1 MSSFNLLIAA
11 PLPAAARARNPLP
24 RAALKAARISRFGWA
39 RETLLWAPK
48 AKQSLSTKT
57 IGIVLTSNPPEGKGN
72 AMTSSQ
78 DPSPGERE
86 PPSRA
91 VQTVLDALE
100 KLRFGAIQ
108 LTVHE
113 GRLVQVDV
121 TERHR
126 YPN

>member
-1 MSSFNLLIAA
+1 MTSDTHAK
-11 PLPAAARARNPLP
+11 PDREPVP
-24 RAALKAARISRFGWA
+24 RAI
-39 RETLLWAPK
+39 
-48 AKQSLSTKT
+48 
-57 IGIVLTSNPPEGKGN
+57 
-72 AMTSSQ
+72 
-78 DPSPGERE
+78 
-86 PPSRA
+86 
-91 VQTVLDALE
+91 QTVLDALE

>member
-1 MSSFNLLIAA
+1 MLMGESF
-11 PLPAAARARNPLP
+11 RE
-24 RAALKAARISRFGWA
+24 
-39 RETLLWAPK
+39 RETMSA
-48 AKQSLSTKT
+48 S
-57 IGIVLTSNPPEGKGN
+57 SNQASGNQEG
-72 AMTSSQ
+72 T
-78 DPSPGERE
+78 
-86 PPSRA
+86 SRA

-113 GRLVQVDV
+113 GKLVQVDV